1 MSPCGTDII
10 KPNKATATVENKGAK
25 EFIKIAAMILNTSGY
40 YCQGEKFIPNLMKE
54 KQSPDKKL

>member
-1 MSPCGTDII
+1 MALILW
-10 KPNKATATVENKGAK
+10 PNKATVENKGAK

-40 YCQGEKFIPNLMKE
+40 YSQGDKFIPNLIKE